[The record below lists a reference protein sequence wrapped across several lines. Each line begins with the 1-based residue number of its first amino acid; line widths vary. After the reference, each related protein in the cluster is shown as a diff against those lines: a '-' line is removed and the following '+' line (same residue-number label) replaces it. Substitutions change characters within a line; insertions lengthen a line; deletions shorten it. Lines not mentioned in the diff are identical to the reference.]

1 MSLEWVV
8 AILALAG
15 GAFVTWRYVRL
26 RIAYEAL
33 KAKSVSQEAI
43 QSELKTQFEAL
54 SFEALRKNNAS
65 FLDLAKTSFA
75 TLRAE
80 MKGDLDQRKQ
90 AVEELV
96 KPMHKALETFDT
108 KVEALEKSRAG
119 AYAGIKEQ
127 IESMQRTQKEL
138 ADQTLKLSSALRA
151 PTVRGR
157 WGEIQ
162 LRKVVELAGMTERC
176 DFTEQVHQKGA
187 DGAIRP
193 DMIVHLPGGKR
204 IVVDAK
210 TPLEAY
216 LKANEAADGDQRDR
230 LLSEHARHIKS
241 HIIELGRK
249 AYWESLGEAPEFV
262 VLFLPGE
269 MFFSAA
275 LAQDPALIEM
285 GAEKGVL
292 LATPTTLIALLRSV
306 AYGWKQESLS
316 AHAKV
321 ISEQGYEL
329 YKRLGD
335 LGGHWSRLGKNL
347 ASAIRA
353 FNQATG
359 SLESRV
365 LPAARRFEEL
375 GVSKGSHIEGFSS
388 IEEMPRSLM
397 SPEMSGQEEPDLL
410 QSDP

>member
-1 MSLEWVV
+1 MLSLIFVSITLVIYAWHTKRKYF
-8 AILALAG
+8 ALQIEHE
-15 GAFVTWRYVRL
+15 T
-26 RIAYEAL
+26 L
-33 KAKSVSQEAI
+33 KAKVKIESEVEA
-43 QSELKTQFEAL
+43 QLKTNFEAL
-54 SFEALRKNNAS
+54 SSEALRKNNAS
-65 FLDLAKTSFA
+65 FLDLAKTSFS

-96 KPMHKALETFDT
+96 KPMQKALETFDS
-108 KVEALEKSRAG
+108 KVDSLEKTRAG

-127 IESMQRTQKEL
+127 IEGMQRTQKEL
-138 ADQTLKLSSALRA
+138 ADQTHKLSSALRA

-162 LRKVVELAGMTERC
+162 LRKVVELAGMTDRC
-176 DFTEQVHQKGA
+176 DFTEQAHKKSAEGH
-187 DGAIRP
+187 IRP
-193 DMIVHLPGGKR
+193 DLVVHLPGNKT
-204 IVVDAK
+204 IVIDAK

-216 LKANEAADGDQRDR
+216 LKANEANDGEARDR
-230 LLSEHARHIKS
+230 LLDEHARHIKS
-241 HIIELGRK
+241 HIIALGRK
-249 AYWESLGEAPEFV
+249 AYWESLDEAPEFV

-275 LAQDPALIEM
+275 LAQDPALIEL

-316 AHAKV
+316 AHAKI
-321 ISEQGYEL
+321 ISEQGYDL
-329 YKRLGD
+329 YKRLSD
-335 LGGHWSRLGKNL
+335 LGGHWGRLGKSL
-347 ASAIRA
+347 AQSVRA

-375 GVSKGSHIEGFSS
+375 GVSKSTKMEPLTSLDEVPRTLVAPEITSGL
-388 IEEMPRSLM
+388 IEE
-397 SPEMSGQEEPDLL
+397 
-410 QSDP
+410 DPV